1 MTLRRNRG
9 IGDRCR
15 ISDNGN
21 LTKVTAT
28 GRDDTLLAYDGMNR
42 LTKVSSP
49 GINEAQTTTYD
60 LLGRVS
66 ARSTVSGGIMSHA
79 YDKWR
84 RVTAMN
90 LGGTTTTQAYDAW
103 GRLTGRAQG
112 GYSATYAYPPAADL
126 RRYGDKLYSVTS
138 DFPGEGDVT
147 YEYGGDQ
154 KRRSRVAG
162 ASETWYNY
170 DMGWNVLSE
179 EDDADG
185 ATGALTATNVLL
197 TPGAEV
203 SALLADIAGAS
214 PASGAPRYYVTDHL
228 GSTRG
233 AYDASGA
240 AAGTYEYSPYGGAY
254 AVAGDALET
263 LSASFTGKPWD
274 ADSNLY
280 HFPYRMYSPERARWM
295 TRDPLGM
302 VDGPNV
308 YAYVGGGVVMMVDV
322 LGLSARADEAE
333 CYEKLRREFLS
344 EVEDYLA
351 SQAIGY
357 VVGLLLEGGLVF
369 YCAYATYVAIA
380 SAGTLSVVAAACW
393 AVSSFGLLGLSAVLV
408 SPPTGSVDTALR
420 ETVKSLKRC
429 LLQIGVDSD
438 DLDLG
443 GGYYRDERGH
453 RRRIPTVRS

>member
-1 MTLRRNRG
+1 MIQPRYTASS
-9 IGDRCR
+9 GD
-15 ISDNGN
+15 
-21 LTKVTAT
+21 
-28 GRDDTLLAYDGMNR
+28 
-42 LTKVSSP
+42 
-49 GINEAQTTTYD
+49 NEEQTTTYD

-84 RVTAMN
+84 RVTAMY

-112 GYSATYAYPPAADL
+112 GYSATYAFPPAADL

-147 YEYGGDQ
+147 YNYGGDG

-233 AYDASGA
+233 AYDASKA
-240 AAGTYEYSPYGGAY
+240 AAGTYEYSPYGGPY
-254 AVAGDALET
+254 APRATCPEDIGIAADFVSNGTWESMTTGQALGAGGNQST
-263 LSASFTGKPWD
+263 ASRLNAPRKEGLRSRGNYNRDGGMSGIGYGLGSTWIDPRYEPGPQQMYPGASNAWAAGTYAGGPTGGAWIP
-274 ADSNLY
+274 SQ
-280 HFPYRMYSPERARWM
+280 FRP
-295 TRDPLGM
+295 
-302 VDGPNV
+302 GPQWS
-308 YAYVGGGVVMMVDV
+308 AYVQGFGDGNVIAP
-322 LGLSARADEAE
+322 GNWRQGCSA
-333 CYEKLRREFLS
+333 
-344 EVEDYLA
+344 
-351 SQAIGY
+351 
-357 VVGLLLEGGLVF
+357 
-369 YCAYATYVAIA
+369 
-380 SAGTLSVVAAACW
+380 
-393 AVSSFGLLGLSAVLV
+393 
-408 SPPTGSVDTALR
+408 
-420 ETVKSLKRC
+420 
-429 LLQIGVDSD
+429 
-438 DLDLG
+438 
-443 GGYYRDERGH
+443 
-453 RRRIPTVRS
+453 